1 MKMPTNS
8 LPEPVFLSAPK
19 AATLCGVSRNTI
31 CCWIRDG
38 KMPSYRTA
46 GGKYLIR
53 PDELVNFMHT
63 NGMFVPQSLLDIA
76 KTEPKGITPA
86 PGTHKLPLGNEPKIL
101 VVDDDIAAR
110 DLAVRSLESC
120 KLPILVAENGYEALH
135 LLTKHPEIALVV
147 LDLVMPGQD
156 GVKTFAEI
164 KKTNKSLPVI
174 VVTGYPPESAQQ
186 TFGGLEPDLIIT
198 KPYAPDHLQGAAAAY
213 LADLGI

>member
-1 MKMPTNS
+1 M
-8 LPEPVFLSAPK
+8 
-19 AATLCGVSRNTI
+19 
-31 CCWIRDG
+31 
-38 KMPSYRTA
+38 
-46 GGKYLIR
+46 
-53 PDELVNFMHT
+53 
-63 NGMFVPQSLLDIA
+63 
-76 KTEPKGITPA
+76 
-86 PGTHKLPLGNEPKIL
+86 
-101 VVDDDIAAR
+101 
-110 DLAVRSLESC
+110 
-120 KLPILVAENGYEALH
+120 
-135 LLTKHPEIALVV
+135 VV